1 MAERKTEGK
10 DEPSSATNDGGQ
22 PLTSS
27 EDPIEAA
34 KVDHQETSHLP
45 SIESLTGDSDFTPF
59 LKKGVPTLLK
69 RAALRKLWSTD
80 PVLANLDGLNDYDD
94 NFIKMGAGK
103 IVKTAYTISQHFLA
117 KEKPVTAENEENN
130 QETEGEEKVTNHGSL
145 DEPDNGRKEEDQQIP
160 PDGEPS

>member
-1 MAERKTEGK
+1 MSERKTQGK
-10 DEPSSATNDGGQ
+10 DESSSATHDDEQ
-22 PLTSS
+22 PLNSS
-27 EDPIEAA
+27 KDPIEAA
-34 KVDHQETSHLP
+34 KVDDQETSHLP
-45 SIESLTGDSDFTPF
+45 SIESLTGESDFTPF
-59 LKKGVPTLLK
+59 LKKGVPTFLK

-117 KEKPVTAENEENN
+117 KEKPLTAEKEENN
-130 QETEGEEKVTNHGSL
+130 QETEGEEQVANHRSL
-145 DEPDNGRKEEDQQIP
+145 DELDNGEKEEDQQIT

>member
-1 MAERKTEGK
+1 MAERKTQEK
-10 DEPSSATNDGGQ
+10 DKHISATHANEQ

-27 EDPIEAA
+27 ENPIEPA
-34 KVDHQETSHLP
+34 KIDDQEMSHLP
-45 SIESLTGDSDFTPF
+45 SIESLTGESDFTPF

-117 KEKPVTAENEENN
+117 KEKPVTAENEENS
-130 QETEGEEKVTNHGSL
+130 QGTEEEEKVANHRSL
-145 DEPDNGRKEEDQQIP
+145 DEANNGGKEEDQQIT
-160 PDGEPS
+160 PDGEAS

>member
-10 DEPSSATNDGGQ
+10 DGPSSVTHDDGQ
-22 PLTSS
+22 PQTSP
-27 EDPIEAA
+27 EAPIEAA
-34 KVDHQETSHLP
+34 KVEDQETSHLP
-45 SIESLTGDSDFTPF
+45 SIESLTGESDFTPF

-117 KEKPVTAENEENN
+117 KEQPVTAENEENN
-130 QETEGEEKVTNHGSL
+130 QGTEGEEKVADHRSL
-145 DEPDNGRKEEDQQIP
+145 DEPNNGRKEEDQQIT

>member
-1 MAERKTEGK
+1 MAERKTQGK
-10 DEPSSATNDGGQ
+10 DEPSSAAHDDEQ
-22 PLTSS
+22 ALTSS

-34 KVDHQETSHLP
+34 KVDDQETSHLP
-45 SIESLTGDSDFTPF
+45 SIESLTGGSDFTPF

-130 QETEGEEKVTNHGSL
+130 QGTEAEEKAANHRSL
-145 DEPDNGRKEEDQQIP
+145 DEPRNVRKEEDQQIT